1 VYKPIYLEAQAAV
14 ALAMY
19 IRAGLTPPSALVNG
33 TAKDVSTGA
42 VVKSILLT
50 PEWVTPST
58 VQSTVIKDG
67 FVPASQLCAG
77 SFAADCT
84 KYGIS

>member
-1 VYKPIYLEAQAAV
+1 MYL
-14 ALAMY
+14 
-19 IRAGLTPPSALVNG
+19 RASITPPSALVNG
-33 TAKDVSTGA
+33 TAKDVNTG
-42 VVKSILLT
+42 VEVKSILLT
-50 PEWVTPST
+50 PEWVTPSK

>member
-1 VYKPIYLEAQAAV
+1 
-14 ALAMY
+14 M
-19 IRAGLTPPSALVNG
+19 VN
-33 TAKDVSTGA
+33 
-42 VVKSILLT
+42 SILLT

-58 VQSTVIKDG
+58 VESTVIKDG
-67 FVPASQLCAG
+67 FVPASQLCTG